1 MRLEFSLIYKSILYH
16 VDHNKKGVSLT
27 SHGMKMMFCFVF
39 FFWRN
44 ILKSHMKATKPTNRF
59 DILTSTQY
67 IIALLFP
74 SSLLLAR

>member
-1 MRLEFSLIYKSILYH
+1 MRLEFSLIYKSILHH

-67 IIALLFP
+67 TIALLFP

>member
-1 MRLEFSLIYKSILYH
+1 MSITT
-16 VDHNKKGVSLT
+16 KKGVSLT

-39 FFWRN
+39 FFLRN

-59 DILTSTQY
+59 DILTFTQY

>member
-1 MRLEFSLIYKSILYH
+1 MRLEFSLIYKSILHH

-74 SSLLLAR
+74 SSPLLAR

>member
-1 MRLEFSLIYKSILYH
+1 MRLEFSLIYKSILHH

-27 SHGMKMMFCFVF
+27 SHGMKMMFCFV

>member
-1 MRLEFSLIYKSILYH
+1 MRLEFSLIYKSILHH
-16 VDHNKKGVSLT
+16 VDHNKKGISLT
-27 SHGMKMMFCFVF
+27 SHGMKMMFCFV

>member
-1 MRLEFSLIYKSILYH
+1 MRLEFSLIYKSILHH
-16 VDHNKKGVSLT
+16 VDHNKKRRFFNQSRHENDV
-27 SHGMKMMFCFVF
+27 FFFF

-74 SSLLLAR
+74 SSLLLVR

>member
-1 MRLEFSLIYKSILYH
+1 MRLEFSLIYKSILHH

>member
-1 MRLEFSLIYKSILYH
+1 MRLEFSLIYKSILHH
-16 VDHNKKGVSLT
+16 VDHNKKRRFFNQSRHENDVL
-27 SHGMKMMFCFVF
+27 FCFF
-39 FFWRN
+39 FLRN

>member
-1 MRLEFSLIYKSILYH
+1 MSLEFSLIYNSILHH
-16 VDHNKKGVSLT
+16 VDHNKKKGLSLT
-27 SHGMKMMFCFVF
+27 SHGMKMMFCFF

-59 DILTSTQY
+59 DILTSTHY